1 MPTCG
6 MEGKVTLYAVIFD
19 ELLLL
24 DDGQEQHR
32 ADVAVESLL
41 ELIAHSL
48 LFGSQG
54 YFVIEPPGQPRMLE
68 GSLSIIPFSLTYLT

>member
-6 MEGKVTLYAVIFD
+6 MEGKVTLYTVIFD

-41 ELIAHSL
+41 EFIAHSL
-48 LFGSQG
+48 LFGS
-54 YFVIEPPGQPRMLE
+54 
-68 GSLSIIPFSLTYLT
+68 